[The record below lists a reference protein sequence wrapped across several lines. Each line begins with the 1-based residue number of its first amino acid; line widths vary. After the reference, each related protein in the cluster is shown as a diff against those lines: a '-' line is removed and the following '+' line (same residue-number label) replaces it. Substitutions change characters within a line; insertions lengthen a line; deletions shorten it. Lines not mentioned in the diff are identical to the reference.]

1 MFLLSRIFLFLTK
14 SADQRDRERDD
25 AYLTEATDIYDLEYR
40 MKALDKRKVAR
51 QSAWQSNSVSGS
63 TQE

>member
-25 AYLTEATDIYDLEYR
+25 AYLAEATDIYDLEYR
-40 MKALDKRKVAR
+40 MKKLDQRA
-51 QSAWQSNSVSGS
+51 SVRRPSWISG
-63 TQE
+63 

>member
-14 SADQRDRERDD
+14 SADQRDRDRDD
-25 AYLTEATDIYDLEYR
+25 AYLAEATDIYDLEYR

-51 QSAWQSNSVSGS
+51 HPAWLSN
-63 TQE
+63 